1 MLRAMAY
8 DPTAI
13 AYDAIAAGSYVM
25 HICRVR
31 SLFHF
36 HHLVIPLGTLLP

>member
-1 MLRAMAY
+1 MIMAIAY

-13 AYDAIAAGSYVM
+13 ASYATGAGSYVM
-25 HICRVR
+25 HICREGI
-31 SLFHF
+31 LFHF